1 MTLGILRIETD
12 MTSVTGFYV
21 LKSLQ
26 NNFTNNYLNVIIL
39 KLILKGNSCFYK
51 FVIYD
56 YATS

>member
-26 NNFTNNYLNVIIL
+26 NNFTNNYLIRIRGPD
-39 KLILKGNSCFYK
+39 I
-51 FVIYD
+51 
-56 YATS
+56 